1 MAGPRPQT
9 GMGLSL
15 ACPNRHRLSVTGPE
29 ELLPELTTFSKA
41 KNRLTI
47 KGWEGRL
54 PLGAAGYQGAEVL
67 PGKARDLGIPPVK
80 RPKKEIAVS
89 APCICRCH
97 SGGKA
102 SIPQPRRIA
111 PITRG

>member
-1 MAGPRPQT
+1 MAGPHPQT

-67 PGKARDLGIPPVK
+67 PGKARVLGIPPVK

-97 SGGKA
+97 PGGKA
-102 SIPQPRRIA
+102 SVPQLRRIA
-111 PITRG
+111 PISRG